1 MEEKINISGV
11 PETMLQT
18 LYARAK
24 ESQKEN
30 HKIYDQKAIDII
42 SKLNYDF
49 SLADK
54 DMTMSLG
61 VIARTIVLDKMVKE
75 YIQKHE
81 QSTIINIACGLDTRF
96 YRVDNGKIR
105 WYNLDLPMTINV
117 RKKFLKE
124 DGRVSMIAKSAMD
137 ESWKDDIENFQQPIL
152 FIIEGLT
159 MYLSQEDVQKIFSI
173 IHSFDQVTV
182 FVETMSPFIVK
193 TVKEKSIEQSQAK
206 FSWGI
211 QNGQRLVTIIKGFQH
226 IKDVSLVEGMKQI
239 YSIYKII
246 GWIPLVKN
254 ISNKIIVLEKGD

>member
-1 MEEKINISGV
+1 MNQKINIQGV

-30 HKIYDQKAIDII
+30 HKIYDQKAIEIV
-42 SKLNYDF
+42 SKLDYDF

-54 DMTMSLG
+54 DFKMGAG
-61 VIARTIVLDKMVKE
+61 VIARTIILDRLVKD
-75 YIQKHE
+75 YIQAHE
-81 QSTIINIACGLDTRF
+81 NATIVNIACGLDTRF

-105 WYNLDLPMTINV
+105 WYNLDLPMTIDM
-117 RKKFLKE
+117 RKMFLKE

-137 ESWKDDIENFQQPIL
+137 ESWKDEIEKTHQPIL

-159 MYLSQEDVQKIFSI
+159 MYLTQADVQKIFSI
-173 IHSFDQVTV
+173 IHSFDNVTV
-182 FVETMSPFIVK
+182 FVETMSPMFVK

-211 QNGQRLVTIIKGFQH
+211 KNGQKFVQIIEGFRH
-226 IKDVSLVEGMKQI
+226 IKDISLVEGMKEM
-239 YSIYKII
+239 YAFYKLI
-246 GWIPLVKN
+246 GWIPVVKN
-254 ISNKIIVLEKGD
+254 ISNKIIVLEK